1 MNENSLSSLER
12 GHPNR
17 GLTLENLSVKSLNKN
32 NNKSINSNNNSLRK
46 SSKKSKEFNF
56 NKNNNNSKKNNQI
69 NLNNKKFNSLTN
81 KISPKQPKK
90 VNQPKNNNSNVN
102 INNLIN
108 NKINNNNINNINNN
122 KNNNGNNVSQVSNNE
137 NLNDQSSYLYNYFY
151 YHEVTLD
158 NDSYLSAL
166 NEALGLLDSYF
177 GDLSLNE
184 KISKL
189 LELSNDVLKK
199 VRLGAMVGLYLLLR
213 KNFDTIDD
221 NTKNIIISEIIT
233 LLKSYEK
240 QDELFLL
247 SCLEICTLFGPHELL
262 IENFGVICMFLTDFN
277 FPKLQ
282 LASFHCLMCTEYNGI
297 SILIELASKDE
308 QDYQRYILNQLIHT
322 PHIQRIIIIN
332 AIFNELY
339 SNDYKKRNIALS
351 AINRLNYL
359 LNEQDTLQKIVE
371 LFNEPKIDNQ
381 FVASIL
387 RNKYGE
393 KFLLN
398 ELKTNKNENIRCAI
412 CSVLCYRFPKKIMPL
427 KIKLDNGYN
436 NISNMVL
443 NIPGSFY
450 TYQGKVKPVL
460 VPCTKTIDEILE
472 NEDNEY
478 DGRKNHLN
486 KVLNMINDT
495 SEDWIEI
502 NQRDF
507 LAALQR
513 MIQIQYDHKNP
524 QLIFDDNNSFNF
536 LDHLKL
542 TNSIQNN
549 EDENNND
556 NDNDNNDSNVIKE
569 EKSNINN
576 NIFFYVR
583 KYNNIFDLKV
593 VGQNENE
600 DLEGID
606 TEHEYI
612 SEEVIKALGKCLS
625 DYSVKVRDAAATS
638 LGIIGLPEASIAI
651 DDLIDNINDDDV
663 NVKSKILWDIGRIA
677 PAVDN
682 SAINEVALCIQNNMW
697 KVKKATL
704 YALSQFGNRCNKNII
719 PYLIN
724 LLKESPINKQL
735 IAETIVKLGIEGENA
750 LLLMMNNEPDN
761 NYKLKSAVIR
771 GYSFAD
777 ITSPNID
784 FILESIF
791 KQCNNEF
798 SAVRKACIFTI
809 HELAERAQDNITY
822 LKKKSIIP
830 FYYEKLKDKDINI
843 QGYAINC
850 IKSLGA
856 EGELIFIEGFTKD
869 NNYLTRIN
877 CGLGLA
883 DSGIQNMRTLLL
895 GLQDKNKN
903 VRNAIEKVIIVKMPI
918 SEVVNY
924 FNNEGQLVSLKV
936 TVKELLEKK
945 NYLQLVTVGYL
956 EKLLSSIEEYEENS
970 NVYNSDDKKDSDN
983 VVFHDSKSH
992 DDEENNINSDNNEY
1006 NDNNENNDN
1015 NDNNNNID
1023 NDNDNVYY
1031 QEEDLKE

>member
-1 MNENSLSSLER
+1 MDNE
-12 GHPNR
+12 
-17 GLTLENLSVKSLNKN
+17 
-32 NNKSINSNNNSLRK
+32 
-46 SSKKSKEFNF
+46 
-56 NKNNNNSKKNNQI
+56 
-69 NLNNKKFNSLTN
+69 
-81 KISPKQPKK
+81 
-90 VNQPKNNNSNVN
+90 
-102 INNLIN
+102 
-108 NKINNNNINNINNN
+108 
-122 KNNNGNNVSQVSNNE
+122 
-137 NLNDQSSYLYNYFY
+137 
-151 YHEVTLD
+151 
-158 NDSYLSAL
+158 SYLSAL
-166 NEALGLLDSYF
+166 NET
-177 GDLSLNE
+177 LSLIDNIFDE
-184 KISKL
+184 LNLTDKINKL
-189 LELSNDVLKK
+189 LELSNDESKK
-199 VRLGAMVGLYLLLR
+199 VRLGALVCLYLLI
-213 KNFDTIDD
+213 KQNFDSLDE
-221 NTKNIIISEIIT
+221 NTKNLIVSEIIS
-233 LLKSYEK
+233 LLQSYEK
-240 QDELFLL
+240 QDEIFLL
-247 SCLEICTLFGPHELL
+247 SCLEICSLFGPHEIL

-359 LNEQDTLQKIVE
+359 LNEQETLQKIAD
-371 LFNEPKIDNQ
+371 LFNEPKIDRQ

-393 KFLLN
+393 KYLLN
-398 ELKTNKNENIRCAI
+398 ELRTNKDQDIRTAI
-412 CSVLCYRFPKKIMPL
+412 CSVLCYRFSKKIIPF
-427 KIKLDNGYN
+427 KIRLDNNYN
-436 NISNMVL
+436 NDISSMNL

-450 TYQGKVKPVL
+450 TYQGKVCPVL
-460 VPCTKTIDEILE
+460 VPCTKNIDEILE
-472 NEDNEY
+472 NEENEY
-478 DGRKNHLN
+478 NGRKNHLN
-486 KVLNMINDT
+486 KILNMINDT
-495 SEDWIEI
+495 NEDWIEI

-513 MIQIQYDHKNP
+513 MIQIQYDHKKP
-524 QLIFDDNNSFNF
+524 QLIFDENNLFNF

-542 TNSIQNN
+542 DLNSTSQNKEEEENN
-549 EDENNND
+549 ENGNLEENENENIDNEDNENNNI
-556 NDNDNNDSNVIKE
+556 IKE
-569 EKSNINN
+569 EKNKNDN
-576 NIFFYVR
+576 YFYIK
-583 KYNNIFDLKV
+583 KYNNTLGIKSNN
-593 VGQNENE
+593 QNEND

-606 TEHEYI
+606 TDYEYI
-612 SEEVIKALGKCLS
+612 SEDVIKALGRCLS
-625 DYSVKVRDAAATS
+625 DYSTKVRDAAATS

-651 DDLIDNINDDDV
+651 DNLIENLNDEDI
-663 NVKSKILWDIGRIA
+663 NVKSKIIWDIGRIA
-677 PAVDN
+677 PAVEN

-724 LLKESPINKQL
+724 LLKESAINKQL

-750 LLLMMNNEPDN
+750 LLLMMNSEPDN

-798 SAVRKACIFTI
+798 PAVRKACIFTI
-809 HELAERAQDNITY
+809 HELAERAQENIIY
-822 LKKKSIIP
+822 LKKRNIIP

-869 NNYLTRIN
+869 TNYLTRIN

-883 DSGIQNMRTLLL
+883 DNGIQNMRTLLL

-924 FNNEGQLVSLKV
+924 FSNEGQLMSLKV

-945 NYLQLVTVGYL
+945 NYLQLVTMGYL
-956 EKLLSSIEEYEENS
+956 EKLLSTIEEYEENS
-970 NVYNSDDKKDSDN
+970 GAINNNNNNVKKESDN
-983 VVFHDSKSH
+983 LKDVNSNNP
-992 DDEENNINSDNNEY
+992 DEENNNE
-1006 NDNNENNDN
+1006 
-1015 NDNNNNID
+1015 
-1023 NDNDNVYY
+1023 YY

>member
-1 MNENSLSSLER
+1 MSNINDNSLSSLER
-12 GHPNR
+12 SHPNR

-32 NNKSINSNNNSLRK
+32 MNKSINSINNSIHK
-46 SSKKSKEFNF
+46 SSKKSKV
-56 NKNNNNSKKNNQI
+56 NNNNTSKKNYNI
-69 NLNNKKFNSLTN
+69 NLKQNNQKNYNNKT
-81 KISPKQPKK
+81 SPKQPKK
-90 VNQPKNNNSNVN
+90 INQPKKNKSN
-102 INNLIN
+102 INNKYFNNNNNIN
-108 NKINNNNINNINNN
+108 NSNKINNNNINY
-122 KNNNGNNVSQVSNNE
+122 NNVSQSSTNNQ
-137 NLNDQSSYLYNYFY
+137 NQNDDESSYLYNYFY
-151 YHEVTLD
+151 YNDVSLD

-166 NEALGLLDSYF
+166 NETLSLLDNIF
-177 GDLSLNE
+177 EDLNLNE
-184 KISKL
+184 KINKL
-189 LELSNDVLKK
+189 LELSNDESKK
-199 VRLGAMVGLYLLLR
+199 IRLGALVCLYLIL
-213 KNFDTIDD
+213 KNNFNLIDE
-221 NTKNIIISEIIT
+221 NTKNIIVNEIIS
-233 LLKSYEK
+233 LLQSYEK
-240 QDELFLL
+240 QDEIFLL
-247 SCLEICTLFGPHELL
+247 SCLEICSLFGPHETL

-359 LNEQDTLQKIVE
+359 LNEQDTLQKIVD

-398 ELKTNKNENIRCAI
+398 ELKTNKNENIRSAI
-412 CSVLCYRFPKKIMPL
+412 CSVLCYRFPKKIIPL
-427 KIKLDNGYN
+427 KIKLDNVN
-436 NISNMVL
+436 NDISNMNL
-443 NIPGSFY
+443 INIPGSFY

-460 VPCTKTIDEILE
+460 VPCSKNIDEILE
-472 NEDNEY
+472 NEDIEY

-495 SEDWIEI
+495 TDDWIEI
-502 NQRDF
+502 SQRDF

-513 MIQIQYDHKNP
+513 MIQIQYDHKKP
-524 QLIFDDNNSFNF
+524 QLIFDENNSFNF
-536 LDHLKL
+536 LDHLK
-542 TNSIQNN
+542 INN
-549 EDENNND
+549 ESINQNKDENDDENENNNEKENENENE
-556 NDNDNNDSNVIKE
+556 NDNENNDSKVIEQNKN
-569 EKSNINN
+569 KN
-576 NIFFYVR
+576 NIYFYIR
-583 KYNNIFDLKV
+583 KYNNILGIKMI
-593 VGQNENE
+593 GQNENE

-606 TEHEYI
+606 TDHEYI
-612 SEEVIKALGKCLS
+612 SEDVIKSLGKCLS
-625 DYSVKVRDAAATS
+625 DYSVKVRDSAATS

-677 PAVDN
+677 PAVEN

-724 LLKESPINKQL
+724 LLRESPINKQL

-750 LLLMMNNEPDN
+750 LLLMMNSEPDN

-809 HELAERAQDNITY
+809 HELAERAQENITY
-822 LKKKSIIP
+822 LKKKNIIP

-850 IKSLGA
+850 IKSLGS

-869 NNYLTRIN
+869 SNYLTRIN

-883 DSGIQNMRTLLL
+883 DNGIQNMRTLLL

-924 FNNEGQLVSLKV
+924 FSNEGQLMSLKV
-936 TVKELLEKK
+936 TVKELLDKK
-945 NYLQLVTVGYL
+945 NYLQLVTMGYL
-956 EKLLSSIEEYEENS
+956 EKLLSTIEEYEESS
-970 NVYNSDDKKDSDN
+970 NAFNKNDNKESDN
-983 VVFHDSKSH
+983 LK
-992 DDEENNINSDNNEY
+992 NINSNNPDEEMNNE
-1006 NDNNENNDN
+1006 
-1015 NDNNNNID
+1015 
-1023 NDNDNVYY
+1023 YY

>member
-1 MNENSLSSLER
+1 MSNINDNSLSSFER
-12 GHPNR
+12 SHPNR

-32 NNKSINSNNNSLRK
+32 LNKSVNSLNNSTNKNSNKKKIYNNNS
-46 SSKKSKEFNF
+46 SK
-56 NKNNNNSKKNNQI
+56 KNNNNMNL
-69 NLNNKKFNSLTN
+69 NLNNKKQIN
-81 KISPKQPKK
+81 KKTSPKLQNNNNQSKQNKPK
-90 VNQPKNNNSNVN
+90 VNNNY
-102 INNLIN
+102 
-108 NKINNNNINNINNN
+108 INNNANNN
-122 KNNNGNNVSQVSNNE
+122 NLNYNNVSNESSNNQNQNEDESSLLYSYFNYNEVCLE
-137 NLNDQSSYLYNYFY
+137 ND
-151 YHEVTLD
+151 T
-158 NDSYLSAL
+158 YLSAL
-166 NEALGLLDSYF
+166 NEALAFIDNSFEELN
-177 GDLSLNE
+177 LNE
-184 KISKL
+184 KINKL
-189 LELSNDVLKK
+189 LEITNDESKK
-199 VRLGAMVGLYLLLR
+199 VRLGALVGLYLIIK
-213 KNFDTIDD
+213 KNFSSLDENI
-221 NTKNIIISEIIT
+221 KNIILNNIIS
-233 LLKSYEK
+233 LLQSYEK
-240 QDELFLL
+240 QDEIFLL
-247 SCLEICTLFGPHELL
+247 SCLEICSLFGPHEIL

-282 LASFHCLMCTEYNGI
+282 LASFHCLMCTEYHGI

-359 LNEQDTLQKIVE
+359 LNEEDTLQKITD

-393 KFLLN
+393 RYLLN
-398 ELKTNKNENIRCAI
+398 ELKNNKNENIRSAI
-412 CSVLCYRFPKKIMPL
+412 CSVLCYRFPKKIIPF
-427 KIKLDNGYN
+427 KIKLDSGYNN
-436 NISNMVL
+436 NISNM
-443 NIPGSFY
+443 NKNMPGSFY
-450 TYQGKVKPVL
+450 TYQGKICPVL
-460 VPCTKTIDEILE
+460 VSCTKNIDEILE
-472 NEDNEY
+472 IEEVEY
-478 DGRKNHLN
+478 EERKNHLN
-486 KVLNMINDT
+486 KVLNMVNDT
-495 SEDWIEI
+495 HEDWIEI

-513 MIQIQYDHKNP
+513 MIQIQYDHKSP
-524 QLIFDDNNSFNF
+524 QLIFDENNAFNF

-542 TNSIQNN
+542 NIEPINDLKN
-549 EDENNND
+549 DENDEKENIDDNKNENEND
-556 NDNDNNDSNVIKE
+556 LNL
-569 EKSNINN
+569 NINDEKNKKEN
-576 NIFFYVR
+576 NIYFYIR
-583 KYNNIFDLKV
+583 KYNNILGIKTNN
-593 VGQNENE
+593 QNINE
-600 DLEGID
+600 DLEGIETD
-606 TEHEYI
+606 YEYI
-612 SEEVIKALGKCLS
+612 TEEVIKALGKCLS
-625 DYSVKVRDAAATS
+625 DYSTKVRDAAATS

-651 DDLIDNINDDDV
+651 DDLIDNLGDDDV
-663 NVKSKILWDIGRIA
+663 NVKSKIIWDVGRIA
-677 PAVDN
+677 PAVEN
-682 SAINEVALCIQNNMW
+682 SAISEVAICIQNNMW

-724 LLKESPINKQL
+724 LLKESAINKQL

-750 LLLMMNNEPDN
+750 LLLMMNSEPDN

-771 GYSFAD
+771 GYSFTD

-791 KQCNNEF
+791 KQSNNEF
-798 SAVRKACIFTI
+798 PAVRKACIFTI
-809 HELAERAQDNITY
+809 HELAERAQENITY
-822 LKKKSIIP
+822 LKKKNIIP

-924 FNNEGQLVSLKV
+924 FSNEGQLLSLKF
-936 TVKELLEKK
+936 TVKELLDKK
-945 NYLQLVTVGYL
+945 NYLQLVTLGYL
-956 EKLLSSIEEYEENS
+956 EKLLSTIEEYEENS
-970 NVYNSDDKKDSDN
+970 GAFGEKNKKESDN
-983 VVFHDSKSH
+983 LK
-992 DDEENNINSDNNEY
+992 NINSNIPDEEINNAL
-1006 NDNNENNDN
+1006 
-1015 NDNNNNID
+1015 
-1023 NDNDNVYY
+1023 Y

>member
-1 MNENSLSSLER
+1 MNQ
-12 GHPNR
+12 
-17 GLTLENLSVKSLNKN
+17 
-32 NNKSINSNNNSLRK
+32 
-46 SSKKSKEFNF
+46 KK
-56 NKNNNNSKKNNQI
+56 I
-69 NLNNKKFNSLTN
+69 
-81 KISPKQPKK
+81 
-90 VNQPKNNNSNVN
+90 
-102 INNLIN
+102 
-108 NKINNNNINNINNN
+108 
-122 KNNNGNNVSQVSNNE
+122 
-137 NLNDQSSYLYNYFY
+137 
-151 YHEVTLD
+151 
-158 NDSYLSAL
+158 
-166 NEALGLLDSYF
+166 
-177 GDLSLNE
+177 
-184 KISKL
+184 
-189 LELSNDVLKK
+189 
-199 VRLGAMVGLYLLLR
+199 RLGALVCLYLIL
-213 KNFDTIDD
+213 KNNFNLIDE
-221 NTKNIIISEIIT
+221 NTKNIIVNEIIS
-233 LLKSYEK
+233 LLQSYEK
-240 QDELFLL
+240 QDEIFLL
-247 SCLEICTLFGPHELL
+247 SCLEICSLFGPHETL

-359 LNEQDTLQKIVE
+359 LNEQDTLQKIVD

-398 ELKTNKNENIRCAI
+398 ELKTNKNENIRSAI
-412 CSVLCYRFPKKIMPL
+412 CSVLCYRFPKKIIPL
-427 KIKLDNGYN
+427 KIKLDNVN
-436 NISNMVL
+436 NDISNMNL
-443 NIPGSFY
+443 INIPGSFY

-460 VPCTKTIDEILE
+460 VPCSKNIDEILE
-472 NEDNEY
+472 NEDIEY

-495 SEDWIEI
+495 TDDWIEI
-502 NQRDF
+502 SQRDF

-513 MIQIQYDHKNP
+513 MIQIQYDHKKP
-524 QLIFDDNNSFNF
+524 QLIFDENNSFNF
-536 LDHLKL
+536 LDHLK
-542 TNSIQNN
+542 INN
-549 EDENNND
+549 ESINQNKDENDDENENNNEKENENENE
-556 NDNDNNDSNVIKE
+556 NDNENNDSKVIEQNKN
-569 EKSNINN
+569 KN
-576 NIFFYVR
+576 NIYFYIR
-583 KYNNIFDLKV
+583 KYNNILGIKMI
-593 VGQNENE
+593 GQNENE

-606 TEHEYI
+606 TDHEYI
-612 SEEVIKALGKCLS
+612 SEDVIKSLGKCLS
-625 DYSVKVRDAAATS
+625 DYSVKVRDSAATS

-677 PAVDN
+677 PAVEN

-724 LLKESPINKQL
+724 LLRESPINKQL

-750 LLLMMNNEPDN
+750 LLLMMNSEPDN

-809 HELAERAQDNITY
+809 HELAERAQENITY
-822 LKKKSIIP
+822 LKKKNIIP

-850 IKSLGA
+850 IKSLGS

-869 NNYLTRIN
+869 SNYLTRIN

-883 DSGIQNMRTLLL
+883 DNGIQNMRTLLL

-924 FNNEGQLVSLKV
+924 FSNEGQLMSLKV
-936 TVKELLEKK
+936 TVKELLDKK
-945 NYLQLVTVGYL
+945 NYLQLVTMGYL
-956 EKLLSSIEEYEENS
+956 EKLLSTIEEYEESS
-970 NVYNSDDKKDSDN
+970 NAFNKNDNKESDN
-983 VVFHDSKSH
+983 LK
-992 DDEENNINSDNNEY
+992 NINSNNQDEEMNNE
-1006 NDNNENNDN
+1006 
-1015 NDNNNNID
+1015 
-1023 NDNDNVYY
+1023 YY